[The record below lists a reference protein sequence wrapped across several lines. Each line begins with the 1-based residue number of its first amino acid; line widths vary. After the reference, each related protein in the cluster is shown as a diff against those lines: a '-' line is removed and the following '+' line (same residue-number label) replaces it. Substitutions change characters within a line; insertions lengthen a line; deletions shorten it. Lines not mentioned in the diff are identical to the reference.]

1 MIVDIS
7 RIAQTFSGGTLSC
20 MVAMNLDDL
29 GNMFNMSQVQ
39 MGAKT
44 GGVLVVLT
52 LLRMAGGLNIK
63 SGKAE

>member
-1 MIVDIS
+1 MAVDIS

-20 MVAMNLDDL
+20 MVAMNLGDL
-29 GNMFNMSQVQ
+29 GNMFDMSQLQ

-63 SGKAE
+63 SVGAE

>member
-1 MIVDIS
+1 MTVDVS

-20 MVAMNLDDL
+20 MIAMNLDDL
-29 GNMFNMSQVQ
+29 GNMFDMSQVE

-52 LLRMAGGLNIK
+52 MLRMAGGINIK
-63 SGKAE
+63 GLKQD

>member
-29 GNMFNMSQVQ
+29 GNMFDMSQVQ

>member
-1 MIVDIS
+1 MTVDLS
-7 RIAQTFSGGTLSC
+7 KMATTFSGGTLSC

-29 GNMFNMSQVQ
+29 GNMFDMSQVQ

>member
-1 MIVDIS
+1 MTVDLGK
-7 RIAQTFSGGTLSC
+7 IASTFSGGTLSC
-20 MVAMNLDDL
+20 MVAMNMSDL
-29 GNMFNMSQVQ
+29 SNIFDMSQVQ

-52 LLRMAGGLNIK
+52 LLRMAGGITVK

>member
-1 MIVDIS
+1 MNVDVS
-7 RIAQTFSGGTLSC
+7 RLAQTFSGGTLSC

-29 GNMFNMSQVQ
+29 GNMFDTAQVL

-52 LLRMAGGLNIK
+52 LLRMAGGIK
-63 SGKAE
+63 ISGMKS

>member
-1 MIVDIS
+1 MTVDVS

-29 GNMFNMSQVQ
+29 GNMFDMSQVQ

>member
-1 MIVDIS
+1 MTVDVS

-29 GNMFNMSQVQ
+29 GNMFDMSQVQ

-52 LLRMAGGLNIK
+52 LLKMAGGINVK

>member
-1 MIVDIS
+1 MIVDVS

-29 GNMFNMSQVQ
+29 GNMFDMSQVQ

>member
-1 MIVDIS
+1 MVVDIS
-7 RIAQTFSGGTLSC
+7 RLAQTFSGGTLSC

-29 GNMFNMSQVQ
+29 GNMFDISQMQ

>member
-1 MIVDIS
+1 MTVDVS

-29 GNMFNMSQVQ
+29 GNMFDMSQVQ

-52 LLRMAGGLNIK
+52 LLKMAGGINIK

>member
-1 MIVDIS
+1 MTVDLKN
-7 RIAQTFSGGTLSC
+7 IASTFSSGTLSC
-20 MVAMNLDDL
+20 MVAMNLDDP
-29 GNMFNMSQVQ
+29 GNMFDISQVQ

-52 LLRMAGGLNIK
+52 LLRMACGSNIK

>member
-29 GNMFNMSQVQ
+29 GNMFDMSQVQ

-44 GGVLVVLT
+44 GGVLVALT

>member
-1 MIVDIS
+1 MTVDVS

-29 GNMFNMSQVQ
+29 GNMFDMSQVQ

-52 LLRMAGGLNIK
+52 LLRMTGGLNIK

>member
-1 MIVDIS
+1 MVVDIS

-29 GNMFNMSQVQ
+29 GNMFDMSQVQ

>member
-1 MIVDIS
+1 MFVDIS

-29 GNMFNMSQVQ
+29 GNMFDMSQVQ

-52 LLRMAGGLNIK
+52 LLRMAGGLKIK

>member
-1 MIVDIS
+1 MVVDIS

-29 GNMFNMSQVQ
+29 GNMFDMSQVQ

-63 SGKAE
+63 SGKTE

>member
-1 MIVDIS
+1 MVVDIS

-29 GNMFNMSQVQ
+29 GNMFDISQVQ